1 MPRKHLQPGPLD
13 TMRFEMVFG
22 CSDLRRRFMHTL
34 LRLVLGLTASW
45 LFLMPIRAAAEER
58 TRVYRGARIL
68 TAAGA
73 PIEKGVL
80 IVRQNKIVAVGAE
93 ADTPIPEGAEVI
105 DLTGKTLIPGLV
117 DTHSHIGIWPRPHV
131 PAHNDGN
138 EGSGPVQAGL
148 RALDAIQPDDPGIRM
163 ATAGGVTTAN
173 IMPGS
178 ANVIGGQTI
187 YVKLRGRTIEEMR
200 VASATVLG
208 GLKMA
213 NGENPKRW
221 NFEGRKMAPATRM
234 KIAALQRE
242 QFAKA
247 REYQRAWQHYRQAKA
262 EGKDMPQPDVD
273 LALEPLVEVL
283 QRKRTVHFHSHRADD
298 LMTAIRLAKEF
309 HFELVLQH
317 CTEGYRIVDELV
329 REKIPV
335 SLTLVDSP
343 GGKLEVAG
351 LLEENAA
358 ILSKAGVKVAINT
371 DDSITESRFLLRT
384 GAIAVRGGMAEETAL
399 RALTIHGAQMLH
411 LDDRLGS
418 LEKGKDADFVV
429 LSGPPFSVYTQVLQT
444 YIDGQCV
451 FDRRKQQDWS
461 YQTGGFALRERDRLP
476 KCPPAVRPPAAVDTP
491 LRRLEHKPWRGNV
504 PRFAVLAGRIDTV
517 ATKSIPNGVILVD
530 EGKIKAVGSVSDVQV
545 PEGWPV
551 LTAAVV
557 TPGLIDAHTVVG
569 LSGAANVGADQ
580 DQDEMSDPNQADL
593 RVLDSFNPREPLL
606 EFLCREGVT
615 VVHAVP
621 GRANVIAGQ
630 TGIFRTSGH
639 TAESMMLRFP
649 AGLLVNLGETPKSSY
664 TNRQPTTR
672 MGTAALLRT
681 ALTQAQNHARKTAA
695 AKSEDKRPPYNPK
708 LEALGLALDG
718 KLPVIFAAHR
728 ADDLCTA
735 LRLAKEFKLSPRLDL
750 ATEGYLIADRLA
762 KAKVPIVVHPT
773 MQRPGSMETYH
784 SQLCNAAVLA
794 DHQIPLAIGTGFEAY
809 VPKTRVLRHEAAMAM
824 VNGLGYD
831 RALRAITLDAARI
844 LGIDKQ
850 RGSIEKGKI
859 ADLVLFDGDPF
870 EHTTHVTHT
879 LIEGRVVY
887 DRSEYLQLPFA
898 RRALPL
904 TGGGGVGCC
913 LGIW

>member
-1 MPRKHLQPGPLD
+1 MRRLAFFLLLLPSPLLLVPRSHGDAP
-13 TMRFEMVFG
+13 
-22 CSDLRRRFMHTL
+22 
-34 LRLVLGLTASW
+34 
-45 LFLMPIRAAAEER
+45 AER
-58 TRVYRGARIL
+58 MTVYRGARIL

-73 PIEKGVL
+73 PIDKGVL
-80 IVRQNKIVAVGAE
+80 VVRKNRIFAVS
-93 ADTPIPEGAEVI
+93 ADVGTAIPKGAEVV
-105 DLTGKTLIPGLV
+105 DLKGATIIPGLV
-117 DTHSHIGIWPRPHV
+117 DTHSHISIWSRPHV
-131 PAHNDGN
+131 PANNDGN
-138 EGSGPVQAGL
+138 EGSGAVQTGL

-178 ANVIGGQTI
+178 ANVIGGQTL
-187 YVKLRGRTIEEMR
+187 YVKLRGRTIDEMR
-200 VASATVLG
+200 VRSPHVHG

-213 NGENPKRW
+213 NGENPKRF

-247 REYQRAWQHYRQAKA
+247 RDYQRQWQRYEQAKA
-262 EGKDMPQPDVD
+262 EGKEEPRPDVD

-283 QRKRTVHFHSHRADD
+283 EHKRTVHFHSHRADD

-309 HFELVLQH
+309 DFELVLQH

-329 REKIPV
+329 RAKIPA

-358 ILSKAGVKVAINT
+358 ILDRAGVLVAINT

-384 GAIAVRGGMAEETAL
+384 GAIAVRGGMSEDAAL
-399 RALTIHGAQMLH
+399 RALTLNGARMMH

-429 LSGPPFSVYTQVLQT
+429 LSGPPFSVYTQVLRT

-451 FDRRKQQDWS
+451 FDRGKQQDWS
-461 YQTGGFALRERDRLP
+461 YQAGGFALGERDRLP
-476 KCPPAVRPPAAVDTP
+476 KCPPAVKPPAVASAP
-491 LRRLEHKPWRGNV
+491 SRGGAKPARGDE
-504 PRFAVLAGRIDTV
+504 PRFAVLAGRIDT
-517 ATKSIPNGVILVD
+517 ASHGSIERGVVLVED
-530 EGKIKAVGSVSDVQV
+530 GAIKAVGPADEVKV

-593 RVLDSFNPREPLL
+593 RVMDSFNPREPLL

-630 TGIFRTSGH
+630 TGIFRTSGR
-639 TAESMMLRFP
+639 TAEAMSLRFP
-649 AGLLVNLGETPKSSY
+649 AGLMVNLGEVPKSSY
-664 TNRQPTTR
+664 PNRQPTTR
-672 MGTAALLRT
+672 MGTAALVRT
-681 ALTQAQNHARKTAA
+681 ALVQARNHAAKLAA
-695 AKSEDKRPPYNPK
+695 AKSDDKRPPHNPK

-718 KLPVIFAAHR
+718 KVPVIFAAHR
-728 ADDLCTA
+728 ADDLETA
-735 LRLAKEFKLSPRLDL
+735 LRLAKEFKLQARLDL
-750 ATEGYLIADRLA
+750 ATEGYLLADQLA
-762 KAKVPIVVHPT
+762 AAKVPVVVHPT
-773 MQRPGSMETYH
+773 MQRAGATMETYH

-794 DHQIPLAIGTGFEAY
+794 DHKIPLAIGTGFEAY
-809 VPKTRVLRHEAAMAM
+809 VPKTRVLRHEAAMSL
-824 VNGLGYD
+824 VNGLGRN

-844 LGIDKQ
+844 LGLDAQ
-850 RGSIEKGKI
+850 RGSIDIGKA
-859 ADLVLFDGDPF
+859 ADLVLYDGDPF
-870 EHTTHVTHT
+870 EHATHVTHT
-879 LIEGRVVY
+879 LIDGRVVY
-887 DRSEYLQLPFA
+887 DRGEYLKLPFA
-898 RRALPL
+898 RRAIPL
-904 TGGGGVGCC
+904 TGGSSVGCC

>member
-1 MPRKHLQPGPLD
+1 
-13 TMRFEMVFG
+13 MRPTIR
-22 CSDLRRRFMHTL
+22 SA
-34 LRLVLGLTASW
+34 LVLASLS
-45 LFLMPIRAAAEER
+45 LFLNSVRAVAEEQ
-58 TRVYRGARIL
+58 TIVYRGARIL
-68 TAAGA
+68 TGAGA
-73 PIEKGVL
+73 PIDKGVL
-80 IVRQNKIVAVGAE
+80 VVRKNKIVSIGAE
-93 ADTPIPEGAEVI
+93 GDTPIPQGAEVI
-105 DLTGKTLIPGLV
+105 DLTGKTIIPGLV
-117 DTHSHIGIWPRPHV
+117 DTHSHIGIWSKPHV
-131 PAHNDGN
+131 SANNDGN
-138 EGSGPVQAGL
+138 EGSGPVQSAL

-163 ATAGGVTTAN
+163 AVAGGVTTAN

-200 VASATVLG
+200 IIPVTVLG

-234 KIAALQRE
+234 KVAALQRE

-247 REYQRAWQHYRQAKA
+247 RDYQRTWQRYRQAKT
-262 EGKDMPQPDVD
+262 EGKDVTQPEVD

-283 QRKRTVHFHSHRADD
+283 ERKRTVHFHSHRADD

-309 HFELVLQH
+309 DFELVLQH

-384 GAIAVRGGMAEETAL
+384 GAIAVRGGMSEDAAL
-399 RALTIHGAQMLH
+399 LALTLNPAQMLH

-418 LEKGKDADFVV
+418 LQTGKDADFVV
-429 LSGPPFSVYTQVLQT
+429 LSGAPFSVYTHVLQT
-444 YIDGQCV
+444 YIDGKCV
-451 FDRRKQQDWS
+451 FDRSKQQDWS
-461 YQTGGFALRERDRLP
+461 YQTGGFALSERERLP
-476 KCPPAVRPPAAVDTP
+476 KCPPAVKPSATVDTP

-504 PRFAVLAGRIDTV
+504 SHFAILAGRIENGT
-517 ATKSIPNGVILVD
+517 TKSISNGVILVED
-530 EGKIKAVGSVSDVQV
+530 GKIKAVGAASDVKV

-569 LSGAANVGADQ
+569 LSGAANVSADQ

-593 RVLDSFNPREPLL
+593 RVMDSFNPREPLL

-630 TGIFRTSGH
+630 TGIFRTSGR
-639 TAESMMLRFP
+639 TAESMALRFP
-649 AGLLVNLGETPKSSY
+649 AGVLVNLGESPKSSY
-664 TNRQPTTR
+664 PNRLPTTR
-672 MGTAALLRT
+672 MGTAALLRS
-681 ALTQAQNHARKTAA
+681 ALAQAQNHARKVAA
-695 AKSEDKRPPYNPK
+695 AKSEDKRPPHNPK

-718 KLPVIFAAHR
+718 KVPVIFAAHR
-728 ADDLCTA
+728 ADDICTA

-750 ATEGYLIADRLA
+750 ATEGYLIADRLTE
-762 KAKVPIVVHPT
+762 AKVPVVVHPT
-773 MQRPGSMETYH
+773 MQRPGSIETYH

-794 DHQIPLAIGTGFEAY
+794 DHKIPLAIGTGFEAY

-850 RGSIEKGKI
+850 RGSIEQGKI

-870 EHTTHVTHT
+870 EHATHVTHT

-887 DRSEYLQLPFA
+887 DRGEYLQLPFA
-898 RRALPL
+898 RRAIPL